1 MEKKK
6 YLLGVTFVVIAAILW
21 GIDGII
27 LTPRLFNL
35 PVTFVVLLLHLL
47 PFLLMSLFF
56 YKEFKHLKKF
66 TKKDYIGF
74 GLIGLFGGALGTL
87 AIVKALFLVNFQSLT
102 IVVLLQKLQ
111 PVFAITLARLIL
123 KEKLGKNFL
132 PWAIGALVAGYFMT
146 FGFVF
151 PNFSGENYLHASFY
165 AVLAAFSF
173 GSATV
178 FGKLVLNKW
187 TFKTALFYRYGFT
200 TLIAGIIV
208 AAVGGADFSAVTK
221 INWIILLII
230 TFTTGAF
237 AIALYYYGLK
247 FITAQVATM
256 CELAFPVSSA
266 ILDYF
271 INKTILSPVQWIAA
285 AGMLFMIYKVTKTQ
299 ENTDIISNEEL
310 VISN

>member
-6 YLLGVTFVVIAAILW
+6 YLLGVTLVVISAILW
-21 GIDGII
+21 GVDGVV

-35 PVTFVVLLLHLL
+35 PVPFVVLLLHLL
-47 PFLLMSLFF
+47 PFLLMSIFF
-56 YKEFKHLKKF
+56 YKEFKNLENF
-66 TKKDYIGF
+66 TKRDYIGF

-87 AIVKALFLVNFQSLT
+87 AIVKALFLVNFQALT

-111 PVFAITLARLIL
+111 PVFAIVLARIIL

-146 FGFVF
+146 FGFKL
-151 PNFSGENYLHASFY
+151 PNFTGDNYIHASFY

-178 FGKLVLNKW
+178 FGKFVLNRW
-187 TFKTALFYRYGFT
+187 SFKTALFYRYGFT
-200 TLIAGIIV
+200 TLIMSIIV
-208 AAVGGADFSAVTK
+208 MATGGADFLAVTQT
-221 INWIILLII
+221 NWVIFIII

-247 FITAQVATM
+247 LITAQVATM
-256 CELAFPVSSA
+256 CELAFPISSA

-285 AGMLFMIYKVTKTQ
+285 VVMLFTIYKVTKTQ
-299 ENTDIISNEEL
+299 ENN
-310 VISN
+310 

>member
-6 YLLGVTFVVIAAILW
+6 YLLGVTLVVISAILW
-21 GIDGII
+21 GVDGVV

-35 PVTFVVLLLHLL
+35 PVPFVVLLLHLL
-47 PFLLMSLFF
+47 PFLLMSVFF
-56 YKEFKHLKKF
+56 YKEFRNLKDF
-66 TKKDYIGF
+66 TKLDYIGF

-111 PVFAITLARLIL
+111 PVFAIILTKLIL
-123 KEKLGKNFL
+123 KEKLGNRFI
-132 PWAIGALVAGYFMT
+132 PWSILALIAGYIMT
-146 FGFVF
+146 FGFGL
-151 PNFSGENYLHASFY
+151 PNLSAGNYMVASFY

-178 FGKLVLNKW
+178 FGKFVLNKW
-187 TFKTALFYRYGFT
+187 SFKTALFYRYGFT
-200 TLIAGIIV
+200 TVIMSIIV
-208 AAVGGADFSAVTK
+208 IVGGGADFSAVTSN
-221 INWIILLII
+221 NWLILII
-230 TFTTGAF
+230 TTFTTGAF

-247 FITAQVATM
+247 YISAHVATM

-271 INKTILSPVQWIAA
+271 INKSILSPVQWIS
-285 AGMLFMIYKVTKTQ
+285 AGVMLFAIYRLTKNQ
-299 ENTDIISNEEL
+299 MQNQD
-310 VISN
+310 

>member
-6 YLLGVTFVVIAAILW
+6 YLLGVILVVISAILW
-21 GIDGII
+21 GVDGVV

-35 PVTFVVLLLHLL
+35 PVPFVVLLLHLL
-47 PFLLMSLFF
+47 PFLLMSVFF
-56 YKEFKHLKKF
+56 YKEFRNLKDF
-66 TKKDYIGF
+66 TKLDYIGF

-111 PVFAITLARLIL
+111 PVFAIILAKLIL
-123 KEKLGKNFL
+123 KEKLGNKFI
-132 PWAIGALVAGYFMT
+132 PWSILALIAGYIMT
-146 FGFVF
+146 FGFGL
-151 PNFSGENYLHASFY
+151 PNLSAGNYMVASFY

-178 FGKLVLNKW
+178 FGKFVLNKW
-187 TFKTALFYRYGFT
+187 SFKTALFYRYGFT
-200 TLIAGIIV
+200 TVIMSIIV
-208 AAVGGADFSAVTK
+208 IVGGGADFSAVTSN
-221 INWIILLII
+221 NWLILII
-230 TFTTGAF
+230 TTFTTGAF

-247 FITAQVATM
+247 YISAHVATM

-271 INKTILSPVQWIAA
+271 INKSILSPVQWIS
-285 AGMLFMIYKVTKTQ
+285 AGVMLFAIYRLTKNQ
-299 ENTDIISNEEL
+299 MQNQD
-310 VISN
+310 

>member
-6 YLLGVTFVVIAAILW
+6 YLLGVTLVVISALLW
-21 GIDGII
+21 GVDGVV

-35 PVTFVVLLLHLL
+35 PVPFVVLLLHLL
-47 PFLLMSLFF
+47 PFLLMSVFF
-56 YKEFKHLKKF
+56 YKEFRNLKDF
-66 TKKDYIGF
+66 TKLDYIGF

-111 PVFAITLARLIL
+111 PVFAIILAKLIL
-123 KEKLGKNFL
+123 KEKLGNKFIPRSIL
-132 PWAIGALVAGYFMT
+132 ALIAGYIMT
-146 FGFVF
+146 FGFGL
-151 PNFSGENYLHASFY
+151 PNLSAGNYMVASFY

-178 FGKLVLNKW
+178 FGKFVLNKW
-187 TFKTALFYRYGFT
+187 SFKTALFYRYGFT
-200 TLIAGIIV
+200 TVIMSIIV
-208 AAVGGADFSAVTK
+208 IVGGGADFSAVTSN
-221 INWIILLII
+221 NWLILII
-230 TFTTGAF
+230 TTFTTGAF

-247 FITAQVATM
+247 YISAHVATM

-271 INKTILSPVQWIAA
+271 INKSILSPVQWIS
-285 AGMLFMIYKVTKTQ
+285 AGVMLFAIYRLTKNQ
-299 ENTDIISNEEL
+299 MQNQD
-310 VISN
+310 

>member
-6 YLLGVTFVVIAAILW
+6 YLLGVTLVVISAILW
-21 GIDGII
+21 GVDGVV

-35 PVTFVVLLLHLL
+35 PVPFVVLLLHLL
-47 PFLLMSLFF
+47 PFLLMSVFF
-56 YKEFKHLKKF
+56 YKEFRNLKDF
-66 TKKDYIGF
+66 TKLDYIGF

-111 PVFAITLARLIL
+111 PVFAIILAKLIL
-123 KEKLGKNFL
+123 KEKLENRFI
-132 PWAIGALVAGYFMT
+132 PWSILALIAGYIMT
-146 FGFVF
+146 FGFGL
-151 PNFSGENYLHASFY
+151 PNLSAGNYMVASFY

-178 FGKLVLNKW
+178 FGKFVLNKW
-187 TFKTALFYRYGFT
+187 SFKTALFYRYGFT
-200 TLIAGIIV
+200 TVIMSIIV
-208 AAVGGADFSAVTK
+208 IVGGGADFSAVTSN
-221 INWIILLII
+221 NWLILII
-230 TFTTGAF
+230 TTFTTGAF

-247 FITAQVATM
+247 YISAHVATK

-271 INKTILSPVQWIAA
+271 INKSILSPVQWIS
-285 AGMLFMIYKVTKTQ
+285 AGVMLFAIYRLTKNQ
-299 ENTDIISNEEL
+299 MQNQD
-310 VISN
+310 

>member
-6 YLLGVTFVVIAAILW
+6 YLLGVTLVIISAILW
-21 GIDGII
+21 GVDGVI

-35 PVTFVVLLLHLL
+35 PVPFVVLLLHLL
-47 PFLLMSLFF
+47 PFILMSIFF
-56 YKEFKHLKKF
+56 YKEFGNLKNF

-111 PVFAITLARLIL
+111 PVFAIILARIIL

-132 PWAIGALVAGYFMT
+132 PWAIGALTAGYFMT
-146 FGFVF
+146 FGFAL
-151 PNFSGENYLHASFY
+151 PNFVGENYLHASFY

-187 TFKTALFYRYGFT
+187 SFKTALFYRYGFT
-200 TLIAGIIV
+200 TLIMVIIV
-208 AAVGGADFSAVTK
+208 AFVGGADFTAVTK
-221 INWIILLII
+221 MNWIILVIV

-237 AIALYYYGLK
+237 AIAIYYYGLK

-256 CELAFPVSSA
+256 CELAFPISSA

-271 INKTILSPVQWIAA
+271 VNKTILSPVQWISAA
-285 AGMLFMIYKVTKTQ
+285 VMLFTIYKVTKTQ
-299 ENTDIISNEEL
+299 ENVNTVSN
-310 VISN
+310 

>member
-6 YLLGVTFVVIAAILW
+6 YLLGVILVVISAILW
-21 GIDGII
+21 GVDGVV

-35 PVTFVVLLLHLL
+35 PVPFVVLLLHLL
-47 PFLLMSLFF
+47 PFLLMSVFF
-56 YKEFKHLKKF
+56 YKEFRNLKDF
-66 TKKDYIGF
+66 TKLDYIGF

-111 PVFAITLARLIL
+111 PVFAIILAKLIL
-123 KEKLGKNFL
+123 KEKLENRFI
-132 PWAIGALVAGYFMT
+132 PWSILALIAGYIMT
-146 FGFVF
+146 FGFGL
-151 PNFSGENYLHASFY
+151 PNLSAGNYMVASFY

-178 FGKLVLNKW
+178 FGKFVLNKW
-187 TFKTALFYRYGFT
+187 SFKTALFYRYGFT
-200 TLIAGIIV
+200 TVIMSIIV
-208 AAVGGADFSAVTK
+208 IVGGGADFSAVTSN
-221 INWIILLII
+221 NWLILII
-230 TFTTGAF
+230 TTFTTGAF

-247 FITAQVATM
+247 YISAHVATM

-271 INKTILSPVQWIAA
+271 INKSILSPVQWIS
-285 AGMLFMIYKVTKTQ
+285 AGVMLFAIYRLTKNQ
-299 ENTDIISNEEL
+299 MQNQD
-310 VISN
+310 